1 MIRENLLDIML
12 ENQHLFE
19 DGLCLWL
26 RKLHTAELIT
36 EDERDYIGNMVFKE
50 QLIQECLFGHLW
62 SAGDISY
69 RIEWLKSKLS

>member
-1 MIRENLLDIML
+1 MIRENLLDIIL

-26 RKLHTAELIT
+26 RKLRTAELIT
-36 EDERDYIGNMVFKE
+36 EMERDYVSNMVFKE
-50 QLIQECLFGHLW
+50 QLIQDCLFGYIW
-62 SAGDISY
+62 PSGDISY